1 MAVIVADFKDPVVGP
16 DGGAFRARACALS
29 TPRGAWQGWI
39 EFNPLN
45 GDPTFRS
52 PRETLQPTRTDVVH
66 WAGGLTPRCLEGALD
81 RALGRLSPLE
91 RF

>member
-1 MAVIVADFKDPVVGP
+1 MAVIVADFKQPVVGP
-16 DGGAFRARACALS
+16 DGGTFRARVCALS
-29 TPRGAWQGWI
+29 TSRGSWQGWI

-66 WAGGLTPRCLEGALD
+66 WADGLTPHWLEGALE
-81 RALGRLSPLE
+81 RALDRLSPLGHG
-91 RF
+91 